1 MVERFFPS
9 VFRAIAPRVKRAR
22 GIRTFEIEVDYGSL
36 AKNGMAGLI
45 DLPTSRHQLDSG
57 EKISSELVVARGDA
71 AVMLDFVEEALDEI
85 ALAIKHEITVARHL
99 AVGLWRDHW
108 NDGPPIEA
116 VDQRIG
122 VVSLVADEGAR
133 ISRFE

>member
-1 MVERFFPS
+1 
-9 VFRAIAPRVKRAR
+9 
-22 GIRTFEIEVDYGSL
+22 
-36 AKNGMAGLI
+36 
-45 DLPTSRHQLDSG
+45 
-57 EKISSELVVARGDA
+57 
-71 AVMLDFVEEALDEI
+71 MLDFVEEALDEI